1 MKEQKRARM
10 EKGHSTADLSREVE
24 AIIKAISAGGS
35 VQAELSL
42 DALAYVT
49 ALIMDL
55 NPSVTAP
62 SHMRQYVEEQA
73 SATLTYLRIFR
84 EHHAKTG
91 QHFLEHIGGTVEV
104 GSDFVSGMTRQ

>member
-1 MKEQKRARM
+1 MKEQKRKAV
-10 EKGHSTADLSREVE
+10 EKAHTTADLSREVE
-24 AIIKAISAGGS
+24 GIIKAMSAGGS

-55 NPSVTAP
+55 NPAVTAP

-73 SATLTYLRIFR
+73 AATLTYLRIFR
-84 EHHAKTG
+84 DHHARTG
-91 QHFLEHIGGTVEV
+91 AHFLEQIGGTVEV